1 MRAVI
6 SALLVSLVLI
16 SLSTPLHV
24 ARAADSH
31 FNISSFGT
39 PFAMQGDFEGEY
51 VVFPNRIEIRVTKAN
66 IRISE
71 HCPYKGRRLLSG
83 VSFGLA
89 TTTEGKKWKIG
100 YRGSEYLL
108 EQIMR
113 PGDVVSLGELYFSIP
128 FDGTIDLSKHWLVI
142 QMNDTAL
149 DVPKEEPVAG
159 FAFAHSSRDIF
170 R

>member
-1 MRAVI
+1 
-6 SALLVSLVLI
+6 LLVSLMAV
-16 SLSTPLHV
+16 SFSTRGNV

-31 FNISSFGT
+31 FNISSFDT
-39 PFAMQGDFEGEY
+39 PFAMQGEFEGEY
-51 VVFPNRIEIRVTKAN
+51 VVFPNRIEIRVTKTN
-66 IRISE
+66 IRIGE

-89 TTTEGKKWKIG
+89 TNTDNKKWKIA

-113 PGDVVSLGELYFSIP
+113 PGDAVSLGDLYFVIP
-128 FDGTIDLSKHWLVI
+128 IDGTIDLSKYWLVV

-149 DVPKEEPVAG
+149 DVPKQELVAG
-159 FAFAHSSRDIF
+159 FAYAHSSKDIF